1 MALKKVSVN
10 ALGNECDLLVD
21 DNTWTAILEPALRED
36 SAAVECLAR
45 LLFTIKKAIDD
56 GPDGARRASSTLSAG
71 IELIYLYTD
80 AHKAARKLYVLSL
93 TGQLKPQDE
102 PLRLINEAIEREE
115 VEDELRKK
123 GSVSKKKRR

>member
-1 MALKKVSVN
+1 MKTSTN
-10 ALGNECDLLVD
+10 TTCNEHGLLVD
-21 DNTWTAILEPALRED
+21 RKTWTAILEPALCTD

-56 GPDGARRASSTLSAG
+56 GPDEARRASNTISAG

-80 AHKAARKLYVLSL
+80 AHKAALKLYLLSL

-102 PLRLINEAIEREE
+102 PLRLVNEAIERETIK
-115 VEDELRKK
+115 DGLRKK
-123 GSVSKKKRR
+123 GSESKKKRR